1 MNWNDKNK
9 HTNRNAMLS
18 SLKDRFRFYIFRL
31 IYSKSLS
38 IFHKQFEIVDFEK
51 DVRQSASDF

>member
-9 HTNRNAMLS
+9 HTNRNPMLI
-18 SLKDRFRFYIFRL
+18 LLRDRFRFNIFRL

-38 IFHKQFEIVDFEK
+38 IFHKQLEIVDFEK
-51 DVRQSASDF
+51 DVRQSASDL